1 MLMSQAAMSAAVTGL
16 PNCGPS
22 AAPAGATAM
31 TSIAAPRARR
41 SSKHIARLPGLID
54 LPAGDGIV
62 VVVAAQAPIGDELRA
77 RGLHHAGVVG
87 GAALQHGGTAVPLP
101 GGAEAGQRLGQDR
114 VLQGR
119 WCEALPAIG
128 RDLDLPD
135 AAVAGPGQA
144 RNLVKARTL
153 EGQAGRWPGD
163 DRLNLD
169 REHELP
175 GFIPLEQDRVFRGF

>member
-1 MLMSQAAMSAAVTGL
+1 MLMSQAAMSAAVTAL

-22 AAPAGATAM
+22 AAPAGETAM

-62 VVVAAQAPIGDELRA
+62 VVVAAQAPLGDELRA

-87 GAALQHGGTAVPLP
+87 GAALQHGGAPVPLP
-101 GGAEAGQRLGQDR
+101 GRAEPRQRLRQDR
-114 VLQGR
+114 LLQGR
-119 WCEALPAIG
+119 RRKALTAVG

-135 AAVAGPGQA
+135 AAVAGPGEA
-144 RNLVKARTL
+144 RNLVEAWAL
-153 EGQAGRWPGD
+153 EGQ
-163 DRLNLD
+163 
-169 REHELP
+169 
-175 GFIPLEQDRVFRGF
+175 

>member
-62 VVVAAQAPIGDELRA
+62 VVVAAQASLGDELRA

-114 VLQGR
+114 LLQGR
-119 WCEALPAIG
+119 WREALPAVG

-135 AAVAGPGQA
+135 AAIAGPGESG
-144 RNLVKARTL
+144 NLVEAPPL
-153 EGQAGRWPGD
+153 ESEAGRRTCD
-163 DRLNLD
+163 DRFHLD
-169 REHELP
+169 REHDLP
-175 GFIPLEQDRVFRGF
+175 GLILLERDRVFR